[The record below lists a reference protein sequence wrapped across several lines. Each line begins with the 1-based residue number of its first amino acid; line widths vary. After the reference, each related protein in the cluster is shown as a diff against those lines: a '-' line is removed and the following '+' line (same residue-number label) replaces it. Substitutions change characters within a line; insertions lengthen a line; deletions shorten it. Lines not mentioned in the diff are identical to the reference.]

1 MAPVLDPVTAP
12 DDTSAIFLDLV
23 LPPEVTTP
31 KSNNNDFARNIFELF
46 DDVGGIPELLADRC
60 VAVIVERFWGNLNLI
75 HYLC

>member
-31 KSNNNDFARNIFELF
+31 KSNNFELF